1 MMRQLKLGDEIKAAI
16 TVRGGSV
23 TEDFALQ
30 VAAPRLSDWQ
40 GLQSDRLPDGAH
52 FEASDA
58 FTAKPQGEYSVTR
71 TLKVVEDNGP
81 AQEHEA

>member
-1 MMRQLKLGDEIKAAI
+1 MAKAKLGDEIKAAI
-16 TVRGGSV
+16 TVRGAAV
-23 TEDFALQ
+23 TEEFAMQ

-40 GLQSDRLPDGAH
+40 ASQSDRLPDGAH

-71 TLKVVEDNGP
+71 TLKVVKDDAEADNV
-81 AQEHEA
+81 QR

>member
-1 MMRQLKLGDEIKAAI
+1 MDKAKIGDEIKAAI

-40 GLQSDRLPDGAH
+40 ASQSDLLPDGAH

-71 TLKVVEDNGP
+71 TLKVVDDDAGT
-81 AQEHEA
+81 QEHEA

>member
-1 MMRQLKLGDEIKAAI
+1 MDKAKIGDEIEAAI

-40 GLQSDRLPDGAH
+40 ASQSGLLPDGAH

-71 TLKVVEDNGP
+71 TLKVVEDDG
-81 AQEHEA
+81 QSQG